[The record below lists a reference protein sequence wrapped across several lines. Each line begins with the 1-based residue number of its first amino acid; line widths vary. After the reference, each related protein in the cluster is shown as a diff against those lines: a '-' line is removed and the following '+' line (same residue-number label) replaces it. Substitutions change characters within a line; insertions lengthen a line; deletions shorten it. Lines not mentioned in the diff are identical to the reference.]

1 MKESGFVPN
10 GREQCYKDLHV
21 YPVEYFC
28 PRHTTG
34 EYIRT
39 EKTYCDHLG
48 MASWAGHTRGWKAV
62 IARVVGPKT
71 MTGLI
76 KLKRKLFG

>member
-1 MKESGFVPN
+1 MILE
-10 GREQCYKDLHV
+10 
-21 YPVEYFC
+21 
-28 PRHTTG
+28 
-34 EYIRT
+34 IRT

-62 IARVVGPKT
+62 IARVAGPKT